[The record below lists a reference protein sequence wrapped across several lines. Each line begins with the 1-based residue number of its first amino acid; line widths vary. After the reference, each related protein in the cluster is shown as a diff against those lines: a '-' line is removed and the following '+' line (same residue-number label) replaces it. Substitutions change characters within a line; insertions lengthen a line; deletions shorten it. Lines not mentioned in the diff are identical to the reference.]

1 MLPLLL
7 VTILA
12 CDEHYGDD
20 DVFIIVSNHD
30 VQMCR
35 DLNGSSASGA
45 AAVVAHVAGV
55 LLRAETISHYDDD
68 QDDLIDTIY
77 FLVYYYVMSCY

>member
-20 DVFIIVSNHD
+20 DVFIIASNHD

-35 DLNGSSASGA
+35 DLSGSSARGA
-45 AAVVAHVAGV
+45 APVVAHVASV

-68 QDDLIDTIY
+68 QNDLIDTIY
-77 FLVYYYVMSCY
+77 F